1 MLDNFRFQVA
11 TLGTD
16 RRGRDLRTHKAAVQ
30 RKRIF
35 RLGGEPTAARNAGR
49 R

>member
-11 TLGTD
+11 TLGTED
-16 RRGRDLRTHKAAVQ
+16 RSRDLRTRAAAVES
-30 RKRIF
+30 KRIF
-35 RLGGEPTAARNAGR
+35 RLGGEPKSARNAGR